1 MAEAN
6 KKKLKKLKA
15 SIDTK
20 LSSFTVEDIL
30 EESIVTYKQDQAKQV
45 LNNSMQNWLMPKAFQ
60 KRRISVPLKKNFY
73 MEV

>member
-1 MAEAN
+1 MISFTEDSVEEDSEMAEAK

-20 LSSFTVEDIL
+20 LSSFAVKDIL

-45 LNNSMQNWLMPKAFQ
+45 LNNSM
-60 KRRISVPLKKNFY
+60 
-73 MEV
+73 